1 MRHAGWP
8 AARTGKT
15 LFSPP
20 AALFATLGAFTMSA
34 LPLVSA
40 PPSRRLPVAGLLIAL
55 LLGAASL
62 SAQQARYVIH
72 ISIDGL
78 RPDAI
83 AALPATA
90 LPNFT
95 RLRNQAAGT
104 DNARCDFDYSI
115 TLPNHTTQLTA
126 RGVVGPAGHNW
137 NNNTDPVLGQTLST
151 NKGSYIAGVFDV
163 AHDNGLRTAAYVS
176 KSKFVLFATSWDG
189 VNGAPDTVAPDNGRN
204 KIDLFRN
211 DGNTA
216 ALVAQL
222 AADQRSQPAN
232 YVFLHLT
239 DLDSAGHAKGWDPTP
254 GSDYSNALL
263 RIDSELGVLFR
274 LVDET
279 PFLAGRTAI
288 LLTADHGGFEKNH
301 GDATLAVDYTV
312 PFYVWGPGATGGAD
326 LYALNPATRANPGT
340 ARPAYGTA
348 PQPIRNGESGNVSLK
363 LLGLG
368 PIPGST
374 IGAAQDLAVGRN

>member
-1 MRHAGWP
+1 MRPAGCP
-8 AARTGKT
+8 AARPAQNTILAARPQFDT
-15 LFSPP
+15 LS
-20 AALFATLGAFTMSA
+20 AFTMSA
-34 LPLVSA
+34 HPRFPTAS
-40 PPSRRLPVAGLLIAL
+40 PRRFSIAGLILAL

-95 RLRNQAAGT
+95 RLRTQGAGT

-115 TLPNHTTQLTA
+115 TLPNHTTQLTG
-126 RGVVGPAGHNW
+126 RGIVGPAGHNW
-137 NNNTDPVLGQTLST
+137 NNNTDPALGQTLAT
-151 NKGSYIAGVFDV
+151 NKGAYIAGVFDV
-163 AHDNGLRTAAYVS
+163 AHDHGLRTAAYVS
-176 KSKFVLFATSWDG
+176 KSKFALFATSWDG
-189 VNGAPDTVAPDNGRN
+189 VNGAPDTVVPDNGRN
-204 KIDLFRN
+204 KIDLFRL
-211 DGNTA
+211 DTNTA

-232 YVFLHLT
+232 YVFLHIT
-239 DLDSAGHAKGWDPTP
+239 DLDSVGHAIGWDPTP

-263 RIDSELGVLFR
+263 RIDNELGVLFR

-279 PFLAGRTAI
+279 PFLAGRTVI
-288 LLTADHGGFEKNH
+288 LLTADHGGAQKNH
-301 GDATLAVDYTV
+301 SDATLAADYTI

-326 LYALNPATRANPGT
+326 LYALNPTTRANPGT
-340 ARPAYGTA
+340 ARPGYDTA
-348 PQPIRNGESGNVSLK
+348 PQPVRNGEAGNVSLK

>member
-1 MRHAGWP
+1 MRPAGCP
-8 AARTGKT
+8 AS
-15 LFSPP
+15 LP
-20 AALFATLGAFTMSA
+20 AQNTILAAGAHFATLAALTMSA
-34 LPLVSA
+34 LPLVSTPA
-40 PPSRRLPVAGLLIAL
+40 RRRIPLAGLILAL

-83 AALPATA
+83 AALPATS

-95 RLRNQAAGT
+95 RLRTQGAGT

-115 TLPNHTTQLTA
+115 TLPNHTTQLTG

-137 NNNTDPVLGQTLST
+137 SNNTDPAPGQTLAT
-151 NKGSYIAGVFDV
+151 NKGSYVAGVFDV
-163 AHDNGLRTAAYVS
+163 AHDHGLRTAAYVS
-176 KSKFVLFATSWDG
+176 KSKFALFAASWDG
-189 VNGAPDTVAPDNGRN
+189 VNGAPDAVAPDNGRS
-204 KIDLFRN
+204 KIDLFRL
-211 DGNTA
+211 DTNTS

-232 YVFLHLT
+232 YVFLHIT
-239 DLDSAGHAKGWDPTP
+239 DLDSVGHAIGWDPTP

-263 RIDSELGVLFR
+263 RIDNELGVLFR

-279 PFLAGRTAI
+279 PALAGRTVI
-288 LLTADHGGFEKNH
+288 LLTADHGGFQKNH

-326 LYALNPATRANPGT
+326 LYALNPSTRTNPGT
-340 ARPAYGTA
+340 GRPGYDAA
-348 PQPIRNGESGNVSLK
+348 PQPIRNGEAGNDSLK

-374 IGAAQDLAVGRN
+374 IGTAQDLAVGRN

>member
-1 MRHAGWP
+1 MSPAGCP
-8 AARTGKT
+8 AAR
-15 LFSPP
+15 
-20 AALFATLGAFTMSA
+20 AAQNTILAAGAQFATLSALTMSA
-34 LPLVSA
+34 HPRFHTAV
-40 PPSRRLPVAGLLIAL
+40 PRRFSIAGLILAL

-95 RLRNQAAGT
+95 RLRTQGSGT

-115 TLPNHTTQLTA
+115 TLPNHTTQLTG
-126 RGVVGPAGHNW
+126 RGIVGPAGHNW
-137 NNNTDPVLGQTLST
+137 NNNTDPALGQTLAT
-151 NKGSYIAGVFDV
+151 NKGAYIAGVFDV
-163 AHDNGLRTAAYVS
+163 AHDHGLRTAAYVS
-176 KSKFVLFATSWDG
+176 KSKFALFATSWDG
-189 VNGAPDTVAPDNGRN
+189 VNGAPDAVAPDNGRN
-204 KIDLFRN
+204 KIDLFRL
-211 DGNTA
+211 DTNTA

-222 AADQRSQPAN
+222 AADQRAQPAN
-232 YVFLHLT
+232 YVFLHIT
-239 DLDSAGHAKGWDPTP
+239 DLDSVGHAIGWDPTP

-263 RIDSELGVLFR
+263 RIDNELGVLFR

-279 PFLAGRTAI
+279 PFLAGRTVI
-288 LLTADHGGFEKNH
+288 LLTADHGGAQKNH
-301 GDATLAVDYTV
+301 SDATLAADYTI

-326 LYALNPATRANPGT
+326 LYALNPTTRANPGT
-340 ARPAYGTA
+340 ARPGYDTA
-348 PQPIRNGESGNVSLK
+348 PQPVRNGEAGNVSLK